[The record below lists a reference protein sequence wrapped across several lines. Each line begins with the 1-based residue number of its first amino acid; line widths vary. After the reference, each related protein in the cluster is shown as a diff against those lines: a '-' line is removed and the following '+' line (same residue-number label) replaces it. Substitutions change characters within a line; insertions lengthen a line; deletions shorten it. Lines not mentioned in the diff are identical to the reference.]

1 MKVIFDYH
9 AVLEESEVKSEKWL
23 GLHETNF
30 RTTNYLEPNKVVIF
44 STLYLLFRII
54 LSTDL
59 SALQILRKRLLW
71 ELNKIMVF
79 RNVPGKMLNPAFPC
93 NVNSSGRSREGTS
106 GGPAPHLPL
115 FLDEIEAQRA
125 KQYFLE
131 TAPHPPYLRVWM
143 NAPRPPPPPSYWS
156 SVVQKY
162 SYLGWKPLKSCCTWQ
177 KFATLL
183 SSCTNLQNKT
193 VPLDHRAVNVS
204 L

>member
-79 RNVPGKMLNPAFPC
+79 RNVPGKMLSPAFPC

-106 GGPAPHLPL
+106 GGPAPPPPL
-115 FLDEIEAQRA
+115 IFRRDWGPKGQTI
-125 KQYFLE
+125 FFGDC
-131 TAPHPPYLRVWM
+131 PPPPLSQGLNERPT
-143 NAPRPPPPPSYWS
+143 PRPPPPPQVIDLALY
-156 SVVQKY
+156 
-162 SYLGWKPLKSCCTWQ
+162 KS
-177 KFATLL
+177 TL
-183 SSCTNLQNKT
+183 T
-193 VPLDHRAVNVS
+193 
-204 L
+204 